1 MAVRGNLQSMIEI
14 NLKKIIICIL
24 GSEAH
29 MKLNSISP
37 CCCFDNLLLLD
48 TSPLLSKLGLER
60 LEKLLFSGFKT
71 TSDGIS
77 ESSALNA
84 GETEKLRE
92 SRGL

>member
-60 LEKLLFSGFKT
+60 LFS
-71 TSDGIS
+71 DVIS